1 VTIKIARGEPFSSVV
16 RRLKDAGAIPNE
28 RIFSLWARLW
38 RLDKKIHSGVYH
50 FELPMTPAAV
60 LNRMIPGRGAFHR
73 VTVPEGLTA
82 REIAGLLAD
91 AKVGDKERLLAE
103 SFDPDLL
110 AQLGLGDK
118 GIEGYLFPDTYY
130 FPVGMTEGEVLAAMV
145 EAFHAAVD
153 PLLRE
158 SKPPA
163 LSTHEVVTLASMIEK
178 ETGAAA
184 ERPLVAAVFYNR
196 LKIGLPLQSDP
207 TAVYELEE
215 RRRTIT
221 HKDLQNPS
229 AYNTYRIKGLPPG
242 PICNPGVSS
251 LKAALAPADVPYL
264 FFVSKNDGSHSFS
277 VELAEHNRAVKT
289 YQGGDNKPAKA
300 VEKRA
305 KRAR

>member
-1 VTIKIARGEPFSSVV
+1 M

-28 RIFSLWARLW
+28 KIFSLWARLW
-38 RLDKKIHSGVYH
+38 RLDKKIHWGVYH
-50 FELPMTPAAV
+50 LELPMTPAAV

-82 REIAGLLAD
+82 REIAALLAD
-91 AKVGDKERLLAE
+91 AKVGDKDRFLAE
-103 SFDPDLL
+103 SSDSDLL
-110 AQLGLGDK
+110 AQLGLADK

-130 FPVGMTEGEVLAAMV
+130 FPDGMTEGEVLAAMV

-153 PLLRE
+153 PLLKQA
-158 SKPPA
+158 KPA
-163 LSTHEVVTLASMIEK
+163 SLSAHEIVTLASMIEK
-178 ETGAAA
+178 ETGDAA

-207 TAVYELEE
+207 TAIYDLDE
-215 RRRTIT
+215 RRKIT
-221 HKDLQNPS
+221 HKDLQNKSP
-229 AYNTYRIKGLPPG
+229 YNTYHIKGLPPG
-242 PICNPGVSS
+242 PICNPGLSS
-251 LKAALAPADVPYL
+251 LKAAVAPADVPYL
-264 FFVSKNDGSHSFS
+264 YFVSKNDGSHSFS

-300 VEKRA
+300 VEKRV

>member
-1 VTIKIARGEPFSSVV
+1 VV

-28 RIFSLWARLW
+28 KIFSLWARLW
-38 RLDKKIHSGVYH
+38 RLDKKIHWGVYH

-73 VTVPEGLTA
+73 ITVPEGLTA

-91 AKVGDKERLLAE
+91 AKVGGKERLLAE
-103 SFDPDLL
+103 ISDPDLL
-110 AQLGLGDK
+110 AQLGLTDK

-130 FPVGMTEGEVLAAMV
+130 FPDGMTEGEVLTAMV

-153 PLLRE
+153 PLLRQA
-158 SKPPA
+158 KPPA
-163 LSTHEVVTLASMIEK
+163 LSAHEVVTLASMIEK
-178 ETGAAA
+178 ETGDAA
-184 ERPLVAAVFYNR
+184 ERPMVAAVFYNR

-215 RRRTIT
+215 RRKTIT
-221 HKDLQNPS
+221 HKDLQNKSP
-229 AYNTYRIKGLPPG
+229 YNTYHIKGLPPG
-242 PICNPGVSS
+242 PICNPGLSS
-251 LKAALAPADVPYL
+251 LKAALAPANVPYL
-264 FFVSKNDGSHSFS
+264 YFVSKNDGSHSFS

-289 YQGGDNKPAKA
+289 YQGGDDRPAKA
-300 VEKRA
+300 IEKRV